1 MLIAGKYT
9 SIVEGSPSAL
19 YPLDSVLYSL
29 LFIAIGVSV
38 VLYTKKYSEK
48 LQYVVPSREI
58 KRSRRGL
65 YCTFLTFFML
75 FALFGFSGALYSVFI
90 YDFQHEYVFYGIMTI
105 LAYLLSPLFLGVW
118 EFYYNE
124 LKEEN
129 KKAFLL
135 PLGIA
140 GTGLSLLV
148 VALYFVSLGL
158 GLDAPSNAGF
168 GMFPV
173 AFAASVNIATM
184 LTVAVPLIFS
194 IVVLVK
200 GLIDRKAQ

>member
-29 LFIAIGVSV
+29 LFIAIGVLV

-90 YDFQHEYVFYGIMTI
+90 YDFQSGI
-105 LAYLLSPLFLGVW
+105 
-118 EFYYNE
+118 N
-124 LKEEN
+124 
-129 KKAFLL
+129 
-135 PLGIA
+135 
-140 GTGLSLLV
+140 
-148 VALYFVSLGL
+148 VS
-158 GLDAPSNAGF
+158 
-168 GMFPV
+168 V
-173 AFAASVNIATM
+173 
-184 LTVAVPLIFS
+184 
-194 IVVLVK
+194 
-200 GLIDRKAQ
+200 